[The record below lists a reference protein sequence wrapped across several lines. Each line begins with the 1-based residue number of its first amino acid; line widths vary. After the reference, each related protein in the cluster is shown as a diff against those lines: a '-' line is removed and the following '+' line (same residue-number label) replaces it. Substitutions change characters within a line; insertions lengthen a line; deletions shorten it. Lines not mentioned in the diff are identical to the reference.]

1 MKEGSADVNKFLDVL
16 TSNAFFPTIN
26 LPTRMTNHSE
36 TLIDNIFTNTQKYL
50 IQSGNIISGIS
61 DHLPQF
67 AIFETNKTNERT
79 VKQLRNWHSLNEPAF
94 IEDFEKIK
102 WKEILKL
109 ECLDPDLSFETFIT
123 TINHLIEKH
132 IPLKTISKRKL
143 TSKPWITNIQKS
155 ISQRDRLLKRVI
167 KEKDQTKKDF
177 LFNKY
182 KETRNQIVCQI
193 RESKRLHF
201 QQ

>member
-1 MKEGSADVNKFLDVL
+1 M
-16 TSNAFFPTIN
+16 
-26 LPTRMTNHSE
+26 
-36 TLIDNIFTNTQKYL
+36 
-50 IQSGNIISGIS
+50 
-61 DHLPQF
+61 
-67 AIFETNKTNERT
+67 
-79 VKQLRNWHSLNEPAF
+79 KQLRNWHSLNEQAF

-109 ECLDPDLSFETFIT
+109 ECLDPDLSFEAFIT
-123 TINHLIEKH
+123 TINRSIEKH
-132 IPLKTISKRKL
+132 VPLKTIPKRKL
-143 TSKPWITNIQKS
+143 TSKPWITNDIRKS

-182 KETRNQIVCQI
+182 KEIRNQIVCQI

-201 QQ
+201 QQYFEKKYLKSKESMERNQ